1 MPNWYGL
8 FDLHGGLW
16 EWTESQQAGL
26 GQTAFVYRGGAFY
39 SPAVRCRCAQ
49 RNYGSPDIADS
60 YRGLRLVLEFL
71 E

>member
-1 MPNWYGL
+1 
-8 FDLHGGLW
+8 
-16 EWTESQQAGL
+16 L